1 MFWVIRQQE
10 GFCVHQYF
18 TALVQFH
25 RLINCFIVLSHPKYL
40 QSVSFHQI
48 MLFNT
53 EKNKR
58 KNKVIPHFG

>member
-10 GFCVHQYF
+10 GFFVHQYF

-48 MLFNT
+48 M
-53 EKNKR
+53 
-58 KNKVIPHFG
+58 